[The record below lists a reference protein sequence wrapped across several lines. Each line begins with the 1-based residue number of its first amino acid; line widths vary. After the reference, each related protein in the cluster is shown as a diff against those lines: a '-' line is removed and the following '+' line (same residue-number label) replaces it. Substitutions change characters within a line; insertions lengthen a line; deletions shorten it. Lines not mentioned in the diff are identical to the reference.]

1 MATACDPDVPERSL
15 RERLELWF
23 LHVAAGGVV
32 PARWFL
38 PEVPAEDAR
47 AARSGH
53 LSLEIVS
60 HCWQYAHLLAYQ
72 LSSLVL
78 YPPARLAVTVTVFH
92 AAEDAETVALL
103 RYFGARD
110 IPNVTWNWQVLP
122 RGRLFRR
129 AIGRNL
135 AARATRCDWIW
146 FTDCDV
152 VFHAGCLDGLGDA
165 LQGRREALVFPREER
180 CSGLLVPT
188 DPLLQ
193 ATQGGPRIADIDA
206 TRFSARQRG
215 RATGPLQI
223 THGDVARACGY
234 CESLAA
240 YQRPSRYWPKLR
252 EDRAFRWLL
261 RTQGVP
267 IEVPGVYRIQHL
279 SKGRY
284 RGSRLVTAL
293 RTALRRWQSRFRDRP
308 RGVDTPGP
316 PR

>member
-1 MATACDPDVPERSL
+1 MTAACDPDVPERSL
-15 RERLELWF
+15 RERLELAL
-23 LHVAAGGVV
+23 LHVAAGGLV

-38 PEVPAEDAR
+38 PQVPDVEAR
-47 AARSGH
+47 TGR

-60 HCWQYAHLLAYQ
+60 HCWNYAHLLAFQ

-78 YPPARLAVTVTVFH
+78 YPPQQLGVTMTVFH
-92 AAEDAETVALL
+92 AAEDEDTVALL
-103 RYFGARD
+103 AYFGAQ
-110 IPNVTWNWQVLP
+110 PVPGVTWNWQVLR
-122 RGRLFRR
+122 RGWLFRR

-152 VFHAGCLDGLGDA
+152 VFHAGCLDGLALA
-165 LQGRREALVFPREER
+165 LQGRRDALVFPRVEH
-180 CSGLLVPT
+180 CSELLPPG
-188 DPLLQ
+188 DPLLE
-193 ATQGGPRIADIDA
+193 ATRGAPRVTALDL
-206 TRFSARQRG
+206 TRFSPRQRG

-234 CESLAA
+234 CAGLAA

-261 RTQGVP
+261 RTAGSP

-279 SKGRY
+279 RKGRY
-284 RGSRLVTAL
+284 RGSLATRL
-293 RTALRRWQSRFRDRP
+293 RTAIRRARSRLRE
-308 RGVDTPGP
+308 RGAAVDTPP
-316 PR
+316 PSR